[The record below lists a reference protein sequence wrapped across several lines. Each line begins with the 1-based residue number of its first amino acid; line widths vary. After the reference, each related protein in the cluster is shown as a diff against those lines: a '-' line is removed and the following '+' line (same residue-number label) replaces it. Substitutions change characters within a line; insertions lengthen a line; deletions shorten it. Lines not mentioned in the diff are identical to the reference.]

1 MKTKV
6 ILLLFLV
13 FISSFIYS
21 QNESEPNNSFNE
33 ANSITLGN
41 NLKASINPSNDLDY
55 FKIQISQPGLLS
67 VTVSNVPSNI
77 GMRYSFY
84 NAAQQQLVSSEYSNG
99 QSFTEFHQ
107 ICTPGTYYI
116 WLTDSVANAAQYN
129 LLATLDVSDVYE
141 CNEVLDDA
149 KLIQLNTNVK
159 ASINPIND
167 FDCFKIEMTQTGVL
181 SVTVSNVPSN
191 IGMKYRFL
199 KTSPVHYK
207 SGFYSKG
214 QSFTESHHICT
225 PGTYYIWL
233 TDSVANAAQYNLLAT
248 LDVSDVYECNGG
260 FNDAKLILCND
271 SILASIIPSNDLDFF
286 KCEITQPGVLSVTV
300 SDVPSNIGMRY
311 RFYNSDRQQLV
322 SNEYSNGKSF
332 TELHQID
339 TPGIYFIRL
348 TDNDA
353 NSAQYKLKISCPSV
367 VSVDDEILKGMLR
380 IYPNPT
386 NEKVNIEVDND
397 VLGSVNFKLFNAIGQ
412 KISGGILHKGIN
424 SLNLS
429 QNVKGMYYLQI
440 INEGKIATMKIVK
453 E

>member
-107 ICTPGTYYI
+107 
-116 WLTDSVANAAQYN
+116 
-129 LLATLDVSDVYE
+129 
-141 CNEVLDDA
+141 
-149 KLIQLNTNVK
+149 
-159 ASINPIND
+159 
-167 FDCFKIEMTQTGVL
+167 
-181 SVTVSNVPSN
+181 
-191 IGMKYRFL
+191 
-199 KTSPVHYK
+199 
-207 SGFYSKG
+207 
-214 QSFTESHHICT
+214 ICT

-386 NEKVNIEVDND
+386 NEKVNIEVDID
-397 VLGSVNFKLFNAIGQ
+397 VLGLVNFKLFNAIGQ

-429 QNVKGMYYLQI
+429 QNVKGLYYLQI
-440 INEGKIATMKIVK
+440 INEGKIATKKIVK